1 MDISIQGHHISM
13 IFEMSFRRTNTVF
26 KLITV
31 FALWGMLG
39 FILSYLL
46 IGKAQA
52 ASFDCELAQS
62 ASEKLICSSPEL
74 SKLDE
79 ELARQYKSRLT
90 TANNPIAL
98 KSEQRRW
105 LKQLRE
111 QCQDTQCY
119 IQAYNERMS
128 LWQTPPTNELASN
141 TIAETNSHQAEKPD
155 YKALRFKF
163 CESNQSITCKQ
174 TGHGNTI
181 CEAYLKHLNSISED
195 WPHAACK
202 VWVNP
207 TRGDIHLPQWQSLDI
222 ESNLALVY
230 QLVSFERVG
239 SPTFAKWQADYVSKL
254 KSGKIYPSLKQLE
267 VALKKGEPA
276 KTLVRYEEGNSEI
289 TGCDKND
296 FPIGYPIGYGNRTNS
311 EIFILDQH
319 KNIVKP
325 VHYNGV
331 EMLFYKSRPFFIRQ
345 SMMKTTDSI
354 NWHVYIRQPD
364 TSYDTNYIPLTCEI
378 INTKYG
384 IKEAKLAFN
393 RFA

>member
-1 MDISIQGHHISM
+1 M
-13 IFEMSFRRTNTVF
+13 IFEMSSRRTNTVF

-90 TANNPIAL
+90 TANNPAAL

-119 IQAYNERMS
+119 IKAYNERMS
-128 LWQTPPTNELASN
+128 LWQRPPTNELASN
-141 TIAETNSHQAEKPD
+141 TIAETNSQQAEKPD

-296 FPIGYPIGYGNRTNS
+296 FPIGDGSGTNS
-311 EIFILDQH
+311 KIFILDEH
-319 KNIVKP
+319 KHLVEPLSYHNI
-325 VHYNGV
+325 
-331 EMLFYKSRPFFIRQ
+331 EMLLYQNEPFFIGQ
-345 SMMKTTDSI
+345 YLMDTSTYI
-354 NWHVYIRQPD
+354 NWRVAIRQPD
-364 TSYDTNYIPLTCEI
+364 TDFDSNYIPLTCEI

-384 IKEAKLAFN
+384 IKEAK
-393 RFA
+393 

>member
-1 MDISIQGHHISM
+1 MF
-13 IFEMSFRRTNTVF
+13 FELNIDRTNVVLKPTSAFLLLVMLS
-26 KLITV
+26 LI
-31 FALWGMLG
+31 
-39 FILSYLL
+39 
-46 IGKAQA
+46 IGVMSIGTAQA
-52 ASFDCELAQS
+52 ASFDCKLAQS
-62 ASEKLICSSPEL
+62 TSEKLICNNAEL

-79 ELARQYKSRLT
+79 ELAAQYKHRLKAV
-90 TANNPIAL
+90 ANPAEL
-98 KSEQRRW
+98 KNEQRGW
-105 LKQLRE
+105 LKKLRA
-111 QCQDTQCY
+111 QCQDAQCY
-119 IQAYNERMS
+119 IKAYNERMS
-128 LWQTPPTNELASN
+128 LWQTPPSNEWASN
-141 TIAETNSHQAEKPD
+141 PSAETNSNHAEKPD

-230 QLVSFERVG
+230 RLVSFERVG
-239 SPTFAKWQADYVSKL
+239 SPTFAKWQVDYVSKL

-331 EMLFYKSRPFFIRQ
+331 EMLFYKSRPFFVRQ
-345 SMMKTTDSI
+345 SMSKTTTYI

-384 IKEAKLAFN
+384 IKEAK
-393 RFA
+393 

>member
-1 MDISIQGHHISM
+1 MF
-13 IFEMSFRRTNTVF
+13 FELIIERTNVF
-26 KLITV
+26 LKSISAFLLLV
-31 FALWGMLG
+31 MLSP
-39 FILSYLL
+39 I
-46 IGKAQA
+46 IGVMSIVAAQA
-52 ASFDCELAQS
+52 ASFDCALAQS

-90 TANNPIAL
+90 TANNPAEL

-105 LKQLRE
+105 LKKLRA
-111 QCQDTQCY
+111 QCQDAQCY
-119 IQAYNERMS
+119 IKAYNERMS
-128 LWQTPPTNELASN
+128 LWQTPPSNELASN
-141 TIAETNSHQAEKPD
+141 AIAETNSHQAEKPD

-163 CESNQSITCKQ
+163 CENNQSITCKQ

-239 SPTFAKWQADYVSKL
+239 SPIFAKWQADYVSKL

-276 KTLVRYEEGNSEI
+276 KTLVRYEEGNSVM

-296 FPIGYPIGYGNRTNS
+296 FPIGHPIEYGNGTNS
-311 EIFILDQH
+311 KMFILDQH
-319 KNIVKP
+319 KNIVKK
-325 VHYNGV
+325 VHYSST
-331 EMLFYKSRPFFIRQ
+331 ELLLYKGRPFFVGQ
-345 SMMKTTDSI
+345 SMSKRVSYL
-354 NWHVYIRQPD
+354 NWHVTIRQPD
-364 TSYDTNYIPLTCEI
+364 TRYDTSYIPLTCEI

-384 IKEAKLAFN
+384 IKEAK
-393 RFA
+393 